1 MKAKI
6 YKKRC
11 QTLISKLLIHHFIL
25 KKKGLT
31 KKQVRVRY
39 GTLSGIVGIICN
51 AILCVLKFIIGL
63 ASASISIIA
72 DAANNL
78 SDAASSIVTLIGF
91 KLASRPAN
99 SKHPFGMGRIE
110 YISGL
115 IVSMVII
122 IMGFEFV
129 KSSIESIISPE
140 PVSLDMTSLIILSV
154 STFIKLWMYFFNMK
168 LAKITHSDAVRATAL
183 DSLCDVLVTVTVVLG
198 MIVTK
203 FVGIN
208 IDGCIGVCVALFI
221 MYTGITTAKDTL
233 SPLLGQSPD
242 KKFINEIKN
251 KAMSYDKILGVHDVL
266 VHNYGPMFN
275 TLSLD
280 VEVESDANLVE
291 IHNVIDKIEY
301 DIKDEY
307 GYDVVIH
314 VDPVISK
321 DDEVNL
327 IKSKVEENVKLVNDE
342 ITLRDFRIC
351 EENNKTFLLFEAIV
365 PYEFKLPD
373 TVVQDTLT
381 DVVKNL
387 YSNFEVRIRVRRHG

>member
-1 MKAKI
+1 MTI
-6 YKKRC
+6 
-11 QTLISKLLIHHFIL
+11 LISKLLIYNFIL
-25 KKKGLT
+25 KKKTLT
-31 KKQVRVRY
+31 KKQVRARY

-51 AILCVLKFIIGL
+51 VMLCVLKFIIGL

-78 SDAASSIVTLIGF
+78 SDAASSIVTLVGF

-115 IVSMVII
+115 IVSMVIT

-129 KSSIESIISPE
+129 KSSIEGIISPE
-140 PVSLDMTSLIILSV
+140 PVSLNTLSLIILSASALV
-154 STFIKLWMYFFNMK
+154 KLWMYFFNMK
-168 LAKITHSDAVRATAL
+168 LAKATHSETMRATAL
-183 DSLCDVLVTVTVVLG
+183 DSLCDVLITVTVAVG

-203 FVGIN
+203 FAGVN
-208 IDGCIGVCVALFI
+208 IDGWIGVCVALFI

-242 KKFINEIKN
+242 KKFVKEIEN
-251 KAMSYDKILGVHDVL
+251 KVLSYDKILGVHDVL
-266 VHNYGPMFN
+266 VHNYGPMFS

-301 DIKDEY
+301 DIKEEY

-321 DDEVNL
+321 DNEVNF
-327 IKSKVEENVKLVNDE
+327 IKSKIEEHVKIVNED
-342 ITLRDFRIC
+342 IILRDFRINN
-351 EENNKTFLLFEAIV
+351 EDNKTFLLFEAII
-365 PYEFKLPD
+365 PYEFHLSD
-373 TVVQDTLT
+373 TVARNTLT

-387 YSNFEVRIRVRRHG
+387 YPNFNVRIRVRRHG